1 MHVPQADGAI
11 DGFTLELLRTGLML
25 IDLASEIAGPS
36 PNREEISGETV
47 VEMISGTIRTYLD
60 EVDQGDVRRATEL
73 IAGAAERVTE
83 HLQLALALRKRMDGA
98 GAGRLFDEPP
108 SDDDG
113 DPVDPPSVEFRPF
126 PIYRP
131 ETPDVLD
138 ELTMELIDCGGV
150 LSQMIGRMIA
160 YDAAGHSAPDA
171 DPVTEV
177 AHRLIRDVLGDIR
190 KRHSKRDV
198 AVAARIVHEAVERI
212 CEDIFFVDP
221 DYVDPEL
228 N

>member
-1 MHVPQADGAI
+1 MTSPHADGAVDSFI
-11 DGFTLELLRTGLML
+11 LELLRTGYML
-25 IDLASEIAGPS
+25 VNLESEITAPS
-36 PNREEISGETV
+36 ANGKGVSDQTA
-47 VEMISGTIRTYLD
+47 VEMITGTIRTYLA
-60 EVDQGDVRRATEL
+60 EVDEDDVRRATEL
-73 IAGAAERVTE
+73 IAGAAERVIE
-83 HLQLALALRKRMDGA
+83 HLQLALALRKRMDGL
-98 GAGRLFDEPP
+98 GKGRLFDEPP
-108 SDDDG
+108 SDDDA
-113 DPVDPPSVEFRPF
+113 DPVDPGSTQFYPFSV
-126 PIYRP
+126 YRP

-171 DPVTEV
+171 DPVPEV
-177 AHRLIRDVLGDIR
+177 AHRLIRDVLGDIP